1 MIMKN
6 IYEHIKRVKIA
17 LLGSSCLLLAF
28 GCDQYLDEIPD
39 NRVELNTLDKAAQLL
54 TNGYSVA
61 SPAFTHWMT
70 DDVQFTVGNT
80 ILPYMEQLYHWEEVT
95 TGGPDNQDSPD
106 FFWFETYNTIAHANE
121 VLAVLD
127 ELPIIS
133 SEDEDKRDALEAEA
147 KLIRAYGHFMLVNI
161 FAEDYN
167 PNTAGDDLGIPYIK
181 DPETEFIVQYERES
195 VRRVYQEIEDDLE
208 DALELVSDNFLLNSG
223 KYHFNRNAAL
233 AFASRFYLYKFDI
246 AKSLQYSNQLLGS
259 DPSNFVRD
267 FASDEFQSARSS
279 IDAYPQVYTSTDLPA
294 NLLVM
299 RKITLTQLP
308 SYSYSSSSDFYGGLF
323 ASNPFPGSTDE
334 RENPALQAGRDRN
347 GERGSFPLRYPIL
360 FQRSSLNSNVGTP
373 YTIAVMLSGEEVL
386 FNRIE
391 CNIYQNNLDQAIA
404 DLNVLFAKRYT
415 GVDNVAT
422 MESLR
427 EFIGAENDPDFSDFL
442 VLFNVL
448 IIEKRKEFIA
458 QSMRWFDAKRW
469 GISMEHDLENG
480 QIDELE
486 EDDPRWLLQIPTSA
500 VQVGGL
506 EENER

>member
-1 MIMKN
+1 MSSIRR
-6 IYEHIKRVKIA
+6 HIKRLRITFTST
-17 LLGSSCLLLAF
+17 LCLLFAF
-28 GCDQYLDEIPD
+28 GCDRYLDEIPD
-39 NRVELNTLDKAAQLL
+39 NRVELNTLDKASQLL
-54 TNGYSVA
+54 TNGYSIA
-61 SPAFTHWMT
+61 SPSFTHWMS
-70 DDVQFTVGNT
+70 DDVQFTIGNT

-121 VLAVLD
+121 VLAILD
-127 ELPIIS
+127 DLPIVS
-133 SEDEDKRDALEAEA
+133 AEDQQKRDALEGEA

-161 FAEDYN
+161 FANNYDRT
-167 PNTAGDDLGIPYIK
+167 TAGDDPGIPYIK
-181 DPETEFIVQYERES
+181 EPEAEFLVQYERES
-195 VRRVYQEIEDDLE
+195 VRKVYQEIEDDLE
-208 DALELVSDNFLLNSG
+208 DGLELVSDNFLSNSG

-246 AKSLQYSNQLLGS
+246 IRSLQYADQLLGS
-259 DPSNFVRD
+259 DPSNFIRD

-294 NLLVM
+294 NFLVM
-299 RKITLTQLP
+299 RKITLVQLP
-308 SYSYSSSSDFYGGLF
+308 SYSYSPSSDFYSGLF

-334 RENPALQAGRDRN
+334 RENPALQAGRNRD

-373 YTIAVMLSGEEVL
+373 YTIQVMLSGEEVL
-386 FNRIE
+386 LNRIE
-391 CNIYQNNLDQAIA
+391 CNIYQNNIDEAIS
-404 DLNVLFAKRYT
+404 DLNALFAKRYT
-415 GVDNVAT
+415 GVNNVAT

-427 EFIGAENDPDFSDFL
+427 AFLGAENDPDFSDFL

-448 IIEKRKEFIA
+448 IFEKRKEFIA

-469 GISMEHDLENG
+469 GLTIRHDLENG
-480 QIDELE
+480 QLDSL
-486 EDDPRWLLQIPTSA
+486 DSNDPRWLLQIPSSA

-506 EENER
+506 EKNER